1 MDIKNMKK
9 NRVLNAVVCIFMAA
23 ILILTMAGCATVG
36 EKRTAKLHDRLMT
49 MFTQLDEAKDAAVT
63 EGTATDD
70 YIRAYYDLRQSL
82 VNLSPYLPEG
92 GIEMKTDTYKQVY
105 SQLQAAE
112 AEVEAFLEK

>member
-1 MDIKNMKK
+1 MNINKPNTKRIL
-9 NRVLNAVVCIFMAA
+9 NVIFCVLMAA
-23 ILILTMAGCATVG
+23 VLILTMAGCATVG

-49 MFTQLDEAKDAAVT
+49 MFVQLDEAKDAAVT

-92 GIEMKTDTYKQVY
+92 GIEMDRDTYKQVF

-112 AEVEAFLEK
+112 TAVESFLGQ